1 MHAAGSSWCG
11 QHLVQMAG
19 SGQALTWQALQP
31 LGAKVGHHNRHGGAG
46 DAAAPAP
53 MTGQG
58 GTGMSTA
65 DYSL

>member
-1 MHAAGSSWCG
+1 
-11 QHLVQMAG
+11 MAG

-46 DAAAPAP
+46 DGAALAP

-58 GTGMSTA
+58 GTAMSKLSV
-65 DYSL
+65 SLMSL